1 MTGSLWERARAL
13 FEAALELP
21 EAEREAYLRRACG
34 DDQEL
39 LAEALALAAHDRDA
53 PDDFIAPPAPD
64 VETPLGIELG
74 DYVLQ
79 RELGRGAMGVVYLA
93 NQPSLDREVAVKVL
107 TLGLTST
114 AVSIERFHREA
125 RAAARLDH
133 PNIVHVLADGHAD
146 NTHWFAMEYVR
157 GHGLDEEIHRL
168 RGESPRP
175 DGSPRLPGPRD
186 PEHITTI
193 ARLVAEAASALSHAH
208 SRGVVHRDVKPS
220 NLLLTP
226 ELHLKLVDFGIARD
240 ETLGSMT
247 KSDQLIGSAPYM
259 SPEQARILH
268 TAVDHRTDIYS
279 LGVVLYEL
287 LTLRRPYTGSTSHEV
302 LLRLSSHDPTPLSR
316 LNDRVPRD
324 LALICQHA
332 MSKRP
337 EDRYQTA
344 AALEDDLRR
353 FLRHEAIRARP
364 PSAFTRAKRLV
375 QRRRGLCIGAA
386 TALVAVC
393 LAVWFTHRAGVVR
406 AAEAQLAPVRELLA
420 LEDWSGLPDTP
431 LVAARAALARAR
443 GRGLSPTE
451 QTDAAAF
458 DARLG
463 DFRAGLEDEAT
474 ELVRQGALAVASG
487 LDDGRGHTQISS
499 STRIFQRL
507 TTLFPD
513 DPPDP
518 DDSAFAPRLSLQ
530 VLDASGTACSG
541 RVSVRRLD
549 PRTAI
554 EGSLDLLGPLPVEGT
569 PLPMG
574 HLRIVVEVDGH
585 GLRELTRFARAG
597 ADLSLVLNVRDDQRS
612 TEGMVLLP
620 AATCSPPAHRTSPL
634 QGQTFDVR
642 ACWLD
647 EREVSVRDWRS
658 YLAAHP
664 KLPVPD
670 WFATIE
676 PGSEREL
683 LPMVLVR
690 YDEAQ
695 AYAEWRGK
703 RLPTHAEWV
712 RAARGP
718 GPGRAWPW
726 GEGPAESNTG
736 RTPLPMGDAAS
747 RLERYFEDAAPVQS
761 FPGARSV
768 EGLYHLFGNVMEWT
782 ESHHAE
788 VDGGLVQPRYDTR
801 IGVGCS
807 WAHGAGYDLRNIAR
821 LGLGSADFSIDVGF
835 RCARSAAP

>member
-13 FEAALELP
+13 FEASLELP
-21 EAEREAYLRRACG
+21 EAEREAYLRRECG
-34 DDQEL
+34 GDQEL
-39 LAEALALAAHDRDA
+39 LEEALALAAHDRDA
-53 PDDFIAPPAPD
+53 PDDFIAPPIP
-64 VETPLGIELG
+64 ELQTPLGIELG
-74 DYVLQ
+74 DFVLQ

-93 NQPSLDREVAVKVL
+93 RQPSLEREVAVKVL

-114 AVSIERFHREA
+114 AISVERFHREA

-133 PNIVHVLADGHAD
+133 PNIVRVFADGHSE
-146 NTHWFAMEYVR
+146 NTHWFAMEYVQ
-157 GHGLDEEIHRL
+157 GHSLDEEIRRL
-168 RGESPRP
+168 RGESSRP
-175 DGSPRLPGPRD
+175 EGSPRLPSPRE

-193 ARLVAEAASALSHAH
+193 ARLVAEAASALAHAH

-226 ELHLKLVDFGIARD
+226 ELQLKLVDFGIARD
-240 ETLGSMT
+240 ESLGSMT

-268 TAVDHRTDIYS
+268 TGVDHRTDVYS

-302 LLRLSSHDPTPLSR
+302 LLRLSSHEPTPLSR
-316 LNDRVPRD
+316 LNERVPRD

-344 AALEDDLRR
+344 AAFADDLRR

-364 PSAFTRAKRLV
+364 PSAFARTKRLV
-375 QRRRGLCIGAA
+375 QRRRGLCVGLG
-386 TALVAVC
+386 TALLAVC

-406 AAEAQLAPVRELLA
+406 AAEAELAPVRELLA
-420 LEDWSGLPDTP
+420 LEDWSALRDTP
-431 LVAARAALARAR
+431 LVAARAALGRAR
-443 GRGLSPTE
+443 ERQLSPAE
-451 QTDAAAF
+451 EVHAAAF
-458 DARLG
+458 EARLAE
-463 DFRAGLEDEAT
+463 FRVGLENEA
-474 ELVRQGALAVASG
+474 ELARQGARAVASG
-487 LDDGRGHTQISS
+487 LDDGRGHSQLES
-499 STRIFQRL
+499 RIQLYQRL
-507 TTLFPD
+507 TTLFPE

-518 DDSAFAPRLSLQ
+518 NDTAFLPRLSLK
-530 VLDASGTACSG
+530 VLDMGGAACSG

-554 EGSLDLLGPLPVEGT
+554 EGPLVLIGPLPVENA

-585 GLRELTRFARAG
+585 GLRELTRFARVAS
-597 ADLSLVLNVRDDQRS
+597 DLSLALTVRGDQRG
-612 TEGMVLLP
+612 TDGMILLP
-620 AATCSPPAHRTSPL
+620 ATTCSPPAYRTSPL
-634 QGQTFDVR
+634 QGLTFDVR
-642 ACWLD
+642 AFRLD
-647 EREVSVRDWRS
+647 EREVSVRDWRE
-658 YLAAHP
+658 YLTAHP
-664 KLPVPD
+664 QLPVPD
-670 WFATIE
+670 WFAQIE

-712 RAARGP
+712 RATRGE
-718 GPGRAWPW
+718 GAGRAWPW
-726 GEGPAESNTG
+726 GDGPAESNTG

-747 RLERYFEDAAPVQS
+747 RLERYFLDAAPVES

-788 VDGGLVQPRYDTR
+788 VDGGQVEPRYDTR
-801 IGVGCS
+801 IAVGCS
-807 WAHGAGYDLRNIAR
+807 WVHGAGYDLRNIAR
-821 LGLGSADFSIDVGF
+821 LGVGSADFSVDVGF
-835 RCARSAAP
+835 RCARSDAP